1 MVFFE
6 AVRLSELPVK
16 FKNLVQ
22 VKIPREKPSLLSLKL
37 PYIDTSKLIWKA
49 NQLTGFY
56 MTTLTFNELTNYF
69 VVKLVVTAVEYL
81 KALEYR
87 DTLI

>member
-22 VKIPREKPSLLSLKL
+22 VKIPSSLLIPPENIRK
-37 PYIDTSKLIWKA
+37 
-49 NQLTGFY
+49 
-56 MTTLTFNELTNYF
+56 
-69 VVKLVVTAVEYL
+69 VEVF
-81 KALEYR
+81 
-87 DTLI
+87 